1 VEDDLGVELSEVIS
15 VVNTSEVF
23 VVMFAMFER
32 RLLVDART
40 GSEGPLIRV
49 VDRVRNSDERFR
61 ELQRMRPRFPA
72 PDRIVAFPWPRS
84 IRTFVESGVWDAIQQ
99 RMSSLGAAES
109 TCVAILAE
117 LRQEERREEVRAVRG
132 EEPYQTMRG
141 KGISLPLQPPA
152 RSLSVSYPSPT
163 PAPRCARRSST
174 PSSATTSSATTPP

>member
-1 VEDDLGVELSEVIS
+1 MEDGSRKVVVPPCHFFLQFAQVEDDLGVELSEVLS
-15 VVNTSEVF
+15 VVNTAEVF

-72 PDRIVAFPWPRS
+72 PERIVAFPWPRS
-84 IRTFVESGVWDAIQQ
+84 TRTFVDSGVWEAIQQ
-99 RMSSLGAAES
+99 RLIGLGAAES
-109 TCVAILAE
+109 TCLAVLAD
-117 LRQEERREEVRAVRG
+117 LRQEERKEEIRAVKG

-141 KGISLPLQPPA
+141 TGIS
-152 RSLSVSYPSPT
+152 
-163 PAPRCARRSST
+163 
-174 PSSATTSSATTPP
+174 

>member
-1 VEDDLGVELSEVIS
+1 MPRSGATESLAKRDERSQWGEGKRPAVVHPYPFSLQFLNVEDDLGVELPEVLS
-15 VVNTSEVF
+15 VVNSAEVF

-84 IRTFVESGVWDAIQQ
+84 IRTFVECGVWDAIQQ
-99 RMSSLGAAES
+99 RMISLGAAEN
-109 TCVAILAE
+109 TCLAVIAE
-117 LRQEERREEVRAVRG
+117 LRQEERKEEIRAVKG

-141 KGISLPLQPPA
+141 TGIS
-152 RSLSVSYPSPT
+152 
-163 PAPRCARRSST
+163 
-174 PSSATTSSATTPP
+174 